1 MHTTPT
7 RRTTYNSS
15 THWRR
20 RSRSLSETPLSISFR
35 QMAEVIPA
43 IFWMF
48 SGDNSQ
54 TLYVS
59 PAIEQIY
66 GRSLENVYEN
76 PQYWLDAIHPED
88 RERVVRF
95 NEEHRGKPHELEY
108 RITRPDGSVRWIHD
122 HVLPV
127 VDEAGEIIRIVGL
140 SEDITERKL
149 AEEELRQRHEQLE
162 RFNAMA
168 VDREL
173 RMTKLKQ
180 EINAL
185 LQELGQEARYETIE
199 GAPGEVA
206 T

>member
-1 MHTTPT
+1 VA
-7 RRTTYNSS
+7 R
-15 THWRR
+15 
-20 RSRSLSETPLSISFR
+20 IS
-35 QMAEVIPA
+35 
-43 IFWMF
+43 
-48 SGDNSQ
+48 
-54 TLYVS
+54 
-59 PAIEQIY
+59 
-66 GRSLENVYEN
+66 
-76 PQYWLDAIHPED
+76 
-88 RERVVRF
+88 
-95 NEEHRGKPHELEY
+95 EEHRGKPYETEY
-108 RITRPDGSVRWIHD
+108 RIIRPDGSVRWIHN

-199 GAPGEVA
+199 GAPGEVD